1 MSPEETTAFTQSQ
14 QKIWR
19 PILEKVARESE

>member
-1 MSPEETTAFTQSQ
+1 MTPDETTGFTQSQ

-19 PILEKVARESE
+19 PILEKVAREME

>member
-1 MSPEETTAFTQSQ
+1 MAPEETTGFTQSQ

-19 PILEKVARESE
+19 PILEKVARETE

>member
-1 MSPEETTAFTQSQ
+1 MTPEETTAFTQSQ

-19 PILEKVARESE
+19 PILEKVARETD